1 MNPGTIDRPWATWQK
16 AFNTARAGDT
26 VYFRGGVWYLQ
37 PGQTVDLINK
47 DGAPGKYIHFFNY
60 PGEKPVLDGSRIIPP
75 NPPSGQYSYSGGP
88 YIDGSNYIHWR
99 GLTIRNFYQVH
110 DRVFVQGI
118 VATNSNFQIF
128 ENITVHNIGGR
139 GIYYSPWYAPDTTYF
154 INVDVHHCADSLPL
168 NDVLGG
174 WGDGWNAGVE
184 KGSYMVFDGCRA
196 WSNSDDGFNIWGAG
210 LIVMKNCWSFGNGLL
225 EGDGSGF
232 KLNPT
237 EETTYMGLT
246 RLLTNNV
253 AAFNTGN
260 TGCGFNENNIGSVS
274 MEGRVYNN
282 TSYNNRIGFMTGG
295 FLTGPQKNNDYRNNI
310 SCLNTLTEVD
320 ENSWSGGNF
329 NTDIKNTWTDGVTFV
344 ASKDDFVLTDKS
356 QAIAELTAERKPDG
370 SLPDISFLKLVKG
383 SDLIDKGVD
392 VGLPFSGAAPDIG
405 AFEYGA
411 VVNPGIT
418 KVSSIV
424 VTANGG
430 VSSIATDN
438 GTLQLYA
445 TVLPANAINKTV
457 KWSISSGTDKA
468 SISSTGL
475 LTALKNGTAIAKATA
490 NDGSGVY
497 GTLSVTISN
506 QIILVTGISVTG
518 AGGSSLITSIGGT
531 LQLTA
536 AVLPADAT
544 NKTVTW
550 SISSGTDKASI
561 SPTGLVTALADG
573 TATARASA
581 NDGSGIY
588 GTLSITISNQII
600 QVTGISVTGAGGKS
614 AINTDDG
621 TLQLSAVVTPS
632 NATNKTVIWS
642 ISSGTDK
649 AKVSSSGLVSAL
661 DNGTATAKA
670 TANDGSGVYGTL
682 TITISN
688 QVNPVTGI
696 TIRGAGGTSTISTD
710 NGTLQLTADIMPV
723 DATNKTVTWS
733 IFSGNDKARIS
744 PTGLVTALDN
754 GTATVRATAND
765 GSGVYGSIIINISN
779 QIVPVTNITITA
791 TGGQNSIS
799 LNGGSLQLTSTVLP
813 SNATNKTVTWS
824 ISSGADKARISSSG
838 LVTALNNGTVIARAT
853 ANDGSGIYGALMITI
868 TNQAKISNTAPVA
881 VVDYQTT
888 NYTGFVGEIDASKS
902 YDSDGDN
909 LTYSWIIPDNI
920 PVSSDSG
927 PVIRYLCP
935 IVDNSRT
942 FEFILNISDGKV
954 TQTKIIPIQV
964 IPYQPHLK
972 AAEISGIEASSFQ
985 SPNNPYNIIDGNIG
999 TMWSAEGLDQWIIL
1013 ELKHSFSIH
1022 HLKLAFQP
1030 GQKKE
1035 SYFDILGSVDKIS
1048 WEPILTKSSS
1058 CAFSGD
1064 IQVFDFPPSKTT
1076 REYKYLKL
1084 IGLGNSLDNMNYI
1097 SEMKIFGIRYHSSHK
1112 YEELPV
1118 KVYPNP
1124 ASEYVSVRIE
1134 DNLMFADFF
1143 EIATNSGMVIM
1154 KELLDPDVREFSF
1167 PLNLKAGHY
1176 VLILKSGAIALFTQK
1191 LIITH

>member
-1 MNPGTIDRPWATWQK
+1 MNPGTIARPWATWQK

-60 PGEKPVLDGSRIIPP
+60 PGEKPVLDGSRIVPP
-75 NPPSGQYSYSGGP
+75 KPSSGQYSYSGGP

-260 TGCGFNENNIGSVS
+260 TGCGFNENNIGAVS

-310 SCLNTLTEVD
+310 SCLNTLTDVD

-329 NTDIKNTWTDGVTFV
+329 NTDIKNTWTEGVTFV

-356 QAIAELTAERKPDG
+356 LAIAELTAERKPDG

-405 AFEYGA
+405 AFEYGT
-411 VVNPGIT
+411 VNPGIT

-424 VTANGG
+424 VTSNGG

-438 GTLQLYA
+438 GTLQLHA
-445 TVLPANAINKTV
+445 TVLPSNATNKTV
-457 KWSISSGTDKA
+457 TWSISNGTDKA

-475 LTALKNGTAIAKATA
+475 LTALKNGTATARATA

-497 GTLSVTISN
+497 GS
-506 QIILVTGISVTG
+506 
-518 AGGSSLITSIGGT
+518 
-531 LQLTA
+531 
-536 AVLPADAT
+536 
-544 NKTVTW
+544 
-550 SISSGTDKASI
+550 
-561 SPTGLVTALADG
+561 
-573 TATARASA
+573 
-581 NDGSGIY
+581 
-588 GTLSITISNQII
+588 LSITISNQII
-600 QVTGISVTGAGGKS
+600 RVTGISVTGEGGRS
-614 AINTDDG
+614 AISIDDG

-632 NATNKTVIWS
+632 NATNKTVTWS

-649 AKVSSSGLVSAL
+649 ARISSSGLVSAL
-661 DNGTATAKA
+661 DNGTATLKA

-688 QVNPVTGI
+688 QVNQVTGI
-696 TIRGAGGTSTISTD
+696 TI
-710 NGTLQLTADIMPV
+710 
-723 DATNKTVTWS
+723 
-733 IFSGNDKARIS
+733 
-744 PTGLVTALDN
+744 TG
-754 GTATVRATAND
+754 
-765 GSGVYGSIIINISN
+765 
-779 QIVPVTNITITA
+779 P
-791 TGGQNSIS
+791 
-799 LNGGSLQLTSTVLP
+799 
-813 SNATNKTVTWS
+813 
-824 ISSGADKARISSSG
+824 
-838 LVTALNNGTVIARAT
+838 
-853 ANDGSGIYGALMITI
+853 
-868 TNQAKISNTAPVA
+868 
-881 VVDYQTT
+881 
-888 NYTGFVGEIDASKS
+888 
-902 YDSDGDN
+902 
-909 LTYSWIIPDNI
+909 
-920 PVSSDSG
+920 
-927 PVIRYLCP
+927 
-935 IVDNSRT
+935 
-942 FEFILNISDGKV
+942 
-954 TQTKIIPIQV
+954 
-964 IPYQPHLK
+964 
-972 AAEISGIEASSFQ
+972 
-985 SPNNPYNIIDGNIG
+985 
-999 TMWSAEGLDQWIIL
+999 
-1013 ELKHSFSIH
+1013 
-1022 HLKLAFQP
+1022 
-1030 GQKKE
+1030 
-1035 SYFDILGSVDKIS
+1035 
-1048 WEPILTKSSS
+1048 
-1058 CAFSGD
+1058 
-1064 IQVFDFPPSKTT
+1064 
-1076 REYKYLKL
+1076 
-1084 IGLGNSLDNMNYI
+1084 
-1097 SEMKIFGIRYHSSHK
+1097 
-1112 YEELPV
+1112 
-1118 KVYPNP
+1118 
-1124 ASEYVSVRIE
+1124 
-1134 DNLMFADFF
+1134 
-1143 EIATNSGMVIM
+1143 
-1154 KELLDPDVREFSF
+1154 
-1167 PLNLKAGHY
+1167 
-1176 VLILKSGAIALFTQK
+1176 
-1191 LIITH
+1191 

>member
-1 MNPGTIDRPWATWQK
+1 MNPGTIARPWATWQK

-60 PGEKPVLDGSRIIPP
+60 PGEKPVLDGSRIVPP
-75 NPPSGQYSYSGGP
+75 KPSSGQYSYSGGP

-260 TGCGFNENNIGSVS
+260 TGCGFNENNIGAVS

-310 SCLNTLTEVD
+310 SCLNTLTDVD

-329 NTDIKNTWTDGVTFV
+329 NTDIKNTWTEGVTFV

-356 QAIAELTAERKPDG
+356 LAIAELTAERKPDG

-405 AFEYGA
+405 AFEYGT
-411 VVNPGIT
+411 VNPGIT

-424 VTANGG
+424 VTSNGG

-438 GTLQLYA
+438 GTLQLHA
-445 TVLPANAINKTV
+445 TVLPSNATNKTV
-457 KWSISSGTDKA
+457 TWSISNGTDKA

-475 LTALKNGTAIAKATA
+475 LTALKNGTATARATA

-497 GTLSVTISN
+497 GTLSISISN
-506 QIILVTGISVTG
+506 QIIPVTGISVTG

-573 TATARASA
+573 TATARATA
-581 NDGSGIY
+581 NDGSGVY
-588 GTLSITISNQII
+588 GSLSITISNQII
-600 QVTGISVTGAGGKS
+600 RVTGISVTGEGGRS
-614 AINTDDG
+614 AISIDDG

-632 NATNKTVIWS
+632 NATNKTVTWS

-649 AKVSSSGLVSAL
+649 ARISSSGLVSAL
-661 DNGTATAKA
+661 DNGTATLKA

-688 QVNPVTGI
+688 QVNQVTGI
-696 TIRGAGGTSTISTD
+696 TITGPGGASAISTD

-723 DATNKTVTWS
+723 NATNKTVTWS

-744 PTGLVTALDN
+744 PSGLVTALDN

-765 GSGVYGSIIINISN
+765 GSGVYGSITISISN
-779 QIVPVTNITITA
+779 QIVPVTNITVTA
-791 TGGQNSIS
+791 AGGLNSIS

-838 LVTALNNGTVIARAT
+838 LVTALDNGSVIARAT
-853 ANDGSGIYGALMITI
+853 ANDGSAIYGALMITI
-868 TNQAKISNTAPVA
+868 TNQVKVSNTAPVA
-881 VVDYQTT
+881 VVDYQTE

-909 LTYSWIIPDNI
+909 LTYSWTIPDNI

-935 IVDNSRT
+935 NVDNSRT

-954 TQTKIIPIQV
+954 TRTKIIPIQV
-964 IPYQPHLK
+964 IPYQPHLE

-985 SPNNPYNIIDGNIG
+985 YPNNPYNIIDGNIG
-999 TMWSAEGLDQWIIL
+999 TMWSAEGLAQWIIL

-1022 HLKLAFQP
+1022 HIKLAFQP

-1076 REYKYLKL
+1076 REFKYLKL
-1084 IGLGNSLDNMNYI
+1084 IGLGSSLDNMNYI
-1097 SEMKIFGIRYHSSHK
+1097 SEMKVFGIRYRSSRK
-1112 YEELPV
+1112 FNELPV

-1124 ASEYVSVRIE
+1124 ASDYVTVRIE
-1134 DNLMFADFF
+1134 DNLMVADFF

-1167 PLNLKAGHY
+1167 PINLKAGHY